1 MTAPGPT
8 DDGAGDRIAEL
19 LSGFMARRLGAGSD
33 VVVSAVERIGVGRSR
48 ENWLYDASW
57 TTPAGMVSE
66 QLIVRRDPLGG
77 LLETDRRQEF
87 EVLEALVGTSVPA
100 PVPRWLDSDGSELGR
115 PSLVMVRERGTCDY
129 FVVNGDRPLDERA
142 GLATR
147 FCDLLATVHRV
158 DWVAAGLDRC
168 LDDPGRGAAL
178 AELDGWEA
186 ILRRDQL
193 EPYPE
198 LDLAVYRLRRTAPTS
213 PATVLVHG
221 DFKPG
226 NVLLEGDEIVA
237 LLDWELVHL
246 GDPHEDL
253 GWVTQPLRRDEHLID
268 GRWEAEDLFERYES
282 ETGIAV
288 DRAAVRWWNAFAC
301 LKTAVMQVSGLRSYV
316 EGRSADRYQPTA
328 EVLGALLDLTEKP

>member
-1 MTAPGPT
+1 MTAARVT
-8 DDGAGDRIAEL
+8 MDGEEVAEL
-19 LSGFMARRLGAGSD
+19 LATFMSRRLGTGSD
-33 VVVSAVERIGVGRSR
+33 VTIGTVERIGVGRSR

-57 TTPAGMVSE
+57 NTQDGPVAE

-87 EVLEALVGTSVPA
+87 DVLEALVGTEVPA
-100 PVPRWLDSDGSELGR
+100 PTPRWLDPDGSELGR

-129 FVVNGDRPLDERA
+129 FVVSGDRPLAERLDLA
-142 GLATR
+142 GR

-158 DWVAAGLDRC
+158 DWRTTGLDRC
-168 LDDPGRGAAL
+168 LDDPGPRAAL
-178 AELDGWEA
+178 VELDGWEA

-198 LDLAVYRLRRTAPTS
+198 LDLAFYRLRRSAPTS
-213 PATVLVHG
+213 PETVLVHG

-226 NVLLEGDEIVA
+226 NVLLDGDEMVA
-237 LLDWELVHL
+237 LLDWELAHL

-268 GRWEAEDLFERYES
+268 GRWEAEDLFDRYES
-282 ETGIAV
+282 VTGTAV
-288 DRAAVRWWNAFAC
+288 DRVAVAWWNAFAC
-301 LKTAVMQVSGLRSYV
+301 LKTAIMQVSGLRSFV
-316 EGRSADRYQPTA
+316 EGRSFERYQPTA
-328 EVLGALLDLTEKP
+328 EVLGTLLALTEDG